1 MRVLVAT
8 HHTNGQVAGDY
19 DHCVDGELVYM
30 QDPCD
35 SDLRDPDGGCGCGR
49 GFAGMSSH
57 RASTTA
63 MVVDRPLGPEDLRE
77 ALRSSLEAG
86 GWLDPAFCPP
96 DLAVEVVEGLAAEV
110 RALAEHFPLGS
121 IVRRRLDRYT
131 ATRVPG

>member
-8 HHTNGQVAGDY
+8 HETNGLVAGDY
-19 DHCVDGELVYM
+19 DHCTEGELVYM
-30 QDPCD
+30 QDPCE
-35 SDLRDPDGGCGCGR
+35 SDTRNPDGGCGCGR
-49 GFAGMSSH
+49 AFAGMNSH

-63 MVVDRPLGPEDLRE
+63 VVVDRPLDASDLRE

-96 DLAVEVVEGLAAEV
+96 GLAAEVVEGLVDEV

-121 IVRRRLDRYT
+121 IVRRRVDRYT
-131 ATRVPG
+131 ATPAPG